1 MSPSAP
7 LPAPLCAAVSEAHAH
22 SDDHDHG
29 GDGHGHDHGGHGGDG
44 GDGGDG
50 HDHGGH
56 GLLRSLFT
64 RHKHDS
70 AGSIDSALESSER
83 GIRALWVS
91 LVGLGAT
98 AVLQLVVALASG
110 SVALLND
117 TFHNFADAFTALP
130 LWLAFSLGRRLP
142 SDRYPYGYGRAE
154 DLAGGAVVAM
164 IALSAVIAAWEAI
177 DRLLHPQDVRYL
189 GAVVVASIAGFAGNE
204 LVAQYRIR
212 VGRAI
217 GSAALVADGL
227 HARTD
232 GISSLGV
239 LAGALGVAAGFER
252 ADAVAGLVIAAL
264 IVSVLRQAAGDVL
277 ARLMDAVDPA
287 LTDKARRVLSGVDG
301 VEDVGELR
309 IRWIG
314 HRLHAEAEITVD
326 GDLPLSDAHRITE
339 AARHRLLHDVP
350 RLTSAIIHADPCG
363 HDGVDPHA
371 ELEHHDREAGRD
383 DRRHGHDG
391 HDRHDGHDGHADGG
405 HRHDH

>member
-1 MSPSAP
+1 
-7 LPAPLCAAVSEAHAH
+7 VSEADEHH
-22 SDDHDHG
+22 DHDH
-29 GDGHGHDHGGHGGDG
+29 DEHDHDHDEHDHG
-44 GDGGDG
+44 
-50 HDHGGH
+50 
-56 GLLRSLFT
+56 LVRSLFS
-64 RHKHDS
+64 RHSHDS
-70 AGSIDSALESSER
+70 TASIDSALESSER
-83 GIRALWVS
+83 GIRALWIS

-98 AVLQLVVALASG
+98 AVLQLVIALLTG

-130 LWLAFSLGRRLP
+130 LWLAFSLGRKMP

-164 IALSAVIAAWEAI
+164 IALSAAVAAWEAI
-177 DRLLHPQDVRYL
+177 DRLLHPSEVRYL
-189 GAVVVASIAGFAGNE
+189 GAVIVASLVGFAGNE

-212 VGRAI
+212 VGREI

-232 GISSLGV
+232 GLSSLGV
-239 LAGALGVAAGFER
+239 LAGALGVAAGFDR
-252 ADAVAGLVIAAL
+252 ADAIAGLLIAVL
-264 IVSVLRQAAGDVL
+264 ILSVLRQAARDVV

-287 LTDKARRVLSGVDG
+287 LADKARQVLTGVSGVEG
-301 VEDVGELR
+301 VGQLR

-326 GDLPLSDAHRITE
+326 GDLPLSDAHRIAE
-339 AARHRLLHDVP
+339 DARHRLLHDVP

-371 ELEHHDREAGRD
+371 DLDHHREDRP
-383 DRRHGHDG
+383 
-391 HDRHDGHDGHADGG
+391 
-405 HRHDH
+405 HDH

>member
-1 MSPSAP
+1 
-7 LPAPLCAAVSEAHAH
+7 LPGVAEAHDH
-22 SDDHDHG
+22 HDHHDHEEHEHDHDHDDHDH
-29 GDGHGHDHGGHGGDG
+29 DHGV
-44 GDGGDG
+44 
-50 HDHGGH
+50 
-56 GLLRSLFT
+56 LRSLFT
-64 RHKHDS
+64 RHRHDS
-70 AGSIDSALESSER
+70 AASIDSALESSER

-98 AVLQLVVALASG
+98 AVLQLVVALLTG

-130 LWLAFSLGRRLP
+130 LWLAFSLGRRRP
-142 SDRYPYGYGRAE
+142 SDRYPFGYGRAE

-164 IALSAVIAAWEAI
+164 IALSAAFAAWEAI
-177 DRLLHPQDVRYL
+177 DRLLHPSEVRYL
-189 GAVVVASIAGFAGNE
+189 GAVIVASLVGFAGNE

-212 VGRAI
+212 VGRDI

-232 GISSLGV
+232 GLSSLGV

-252 ADAVAGLVIAAL
+252 ADAIAGLLIAAL
-264 IVSVLRQAAGDVL
+264 ILSVLRQAAGDVV

-287 LTDKARRVLSGVDG
+287 LAEKGRRVLTGVSGVEG
-301 VEDVGELR
+301 VGQLR

-326 GDLPLSDAHRITE
+326 GDLPLSAAHRIAE
-339 AARHRLLHDVP
+339 DARHRLLHDVP

-371 ELEHHDREAGRD
+371 DLDHHREDRP
-383 DRRHGHDG
+383 
-391 HDRHDGHDGHADGG
+391 
-405 HRHDH
+405 HDH

>member
-1 MSPSAP
+1 MA
-7 LPAPLCAAVSEAHAH
+7 EAHAH
-22 SDDHDHG
+22 EHDE
-29 GDGHGHDHGGHGGDG
+29 HGHPHESHGV
-44 GDGGDG
+44 
-50 HDHGGH
+50 
-56 GLLRSLFT
+56 LRRLFR
-64 RHKHDS
+64 RHRHDS
-70 AGSIDSALESSER
+70 VASIDSALESSER

-91 LVGLGAT
+91 LVGLGVT

-142 SDRYPYGYGRAE
+142 SARYPFGYGRAE
-154 DLAGGAVVAM
+154 DLAGGAVVVM
-164 IALSAVIAAWEAI
+164 IALSAVVAAWEAI
-177 DRLLHPQDVRYL
+177 DRLLHPTEVRYL
-189 GAVVVASIAGFAGNE
+189 GAVIVASVVGFAGNE

-239 LAGALGVAAGFER
+239 LAGAIGVAAGFDR
-252 ADAVAGLVIAAL
+252 ADAIAGLVIAVL
-264 IVSVLRQAAGDVL
+264 IVSVLREAAGDVV

-287 LTDKARRVLSGVDG
+287 LADQARGVVGGVGG
-301 VEDVGELR
+301 VEGVGELR

-326 GDLPLSDAHRITE
+326 ADLTLAAAHRIAE
-339 AARHRLLHDVP
+339 DARHRLLHDVP
-350 RLTSAIIHADPCG
+350 RLTSAIIHADPCD
-363 HDGVDPHA
+363 HDGVDHHA
-371 ELEHHDREAGRD
+371 DVEHHEPRKAKPGMGSGTDA
-383 DRRHGHDG
+383 
-391 HDRHDGHDGHADGG
+391 
-405 HRHDH
+405 

>member
-1 MSPSAP
+1 
-7 LPAPLCAAVSEAHAH
+7 VSEAHAH
-22 SDDHDHG
+22 SEHHDHDGGHSHGEHGHSHDDHG
-29 GDGHGHDHGGHGGDG
+29 MF
-44 GDGGDG
+44 
-50 HDHGGH
+50 
-56 GLLRSLFT
+56 RSLFG

-70 AGSIDSALESSER
+70 ASSIDSALESSER

-91 LVGLGAT
+91 LLGLGVT
-98 AVLQLVVALASG
+98 ALVQLVVALLSG

-130 LWLAFSLGRRLP
+130 LWLAFSLGRRVP

-154 DLAGGAVVAM
+154 DLAGVAVVAM
-164 IALSAVIAAWEAI
+164 IALSAVIAAWEAV
-177 DRLLHPQDVRYL
+177 DRLLHPHGVRYL
-189 GAVVVASIAGFAGNE
+189 GAVIVASVIGFAGNE

-212 VGRAI
+212 VGRDI

-239 LAGALGVAAGFER
+239 LAGAIGVAAGFER
-252 ADAVAGLVIAAL
+252 ADAIAGLVIAVL
-264 IVSVLRQAAGDVL
+264 ILSVLRQAAGDVL

-287 LTDKARRVLSGVDG
+287 LTEQARRVLAG
-301 VEDVGELR
+301 VESVQGVGQLR

-326 GDLPLSDAHRITE
+326 GDVPLSAAHRITE
-339 AARHRLLHDVP
+339 DARHRLLHEIP

-371 ELEHHDREAGRD
+371 DLEHHDRDAGRRE
-383 DRRHGHDG
+383 DRP
-391 HDRHDGHDGHADGG
+391 
-405 HRHDH
+405 HDH